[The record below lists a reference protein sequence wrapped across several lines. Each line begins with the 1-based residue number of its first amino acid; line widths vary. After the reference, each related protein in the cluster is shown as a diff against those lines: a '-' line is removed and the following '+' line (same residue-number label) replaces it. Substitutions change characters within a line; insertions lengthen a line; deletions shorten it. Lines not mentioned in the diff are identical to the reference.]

1 LEESPPFET
10 RDYEEIAKNHTAT
23 AKNGRNP
30 SFELRRDG
38 KNVSLVD
45 WAGEILEGVRIVAG
59 LIDKG
64 EEQDVYAQSVDAQS
78 DLVGDAEATP
88 SARLL
93 AELRTGD
100 ASFFEF
106 AMACA
111 VGHKQYF
118 ADLVALSTGRQ
129 QEFVSEAD
137 ESLIRQRE
145 IEAAD
150 NISLDEYL
158 ERWFSTD

>member
-1 LEESPPFET
+1 
-10 RDYEEIAKNHTAT
+10 
-23 AKNGRNP
+23 
-30 SFELRRDG
+30 
-38 KNVSLVD
+38 
-45 WAGEILEGVRIVAG
+45 
-59 LIDKG
+59 
-64 EEQDVYAQSVDAQS
+64 
-78 DLVGDAEATP
+78 
-88 SARLL
+88 
-93 AELRTGD
+93 
-100 ASFFEF
+100 
-106 AMACA
+106 MACA